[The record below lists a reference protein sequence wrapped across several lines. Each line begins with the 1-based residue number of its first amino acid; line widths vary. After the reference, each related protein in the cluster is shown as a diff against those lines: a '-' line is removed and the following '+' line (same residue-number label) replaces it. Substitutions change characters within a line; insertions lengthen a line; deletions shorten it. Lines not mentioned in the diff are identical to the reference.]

1 MLDLSRKTQH
11 SFWTVKEIVQLTGL
25 SEKTIWRVLASKK
38 LGSVKLNGSRLIR
51 HSQLVEFL
59 GFDPLTEASLVETI
73 VRNKKAE
80 ALQSSLPLFD
90 VTEPNRD

>member
-25 SEKTIWRVLASKK
+25 SEPTIWRALAQQK
-38 LGSVKLNGSRLIR
+38 LGSVKLKGSRLIR

-59 GFDPLTEASLVETI
+59 GFDPLNEASLVESI
-73 VRNKKAE
+73 VRNKQGE
-80 ALQSSLPLFD
+80 PPQSSLPLFD
-90 VTEPNRD
+90 VIEPDRD